1 MQEKI
6 LQQSIEFLKGVGPNR
21 AAMIEKELGIK
32 TFGQFL
38 NYFPYRY
45 VDRTTFHKIR
55 TLHGDMPYVQVKAML
70 VGFKEAGFGKNQRL
84 IGVFRDDSGEL
95 EVVWFKGAKWIMQKL
110 RMRETYV
117 LFGKPTSFNG
127 QINMSHP
134 EIEHVMDYEKSG
146 AFGIQPMYN
155 VTENLKKNF
164 ITSKILAKI
173 SHQLV
178 LQIKDRLPETL
189 PDYIINKYQFI
200 AFKEAITQIH
210 FPDTFERLAMA
221 TNRLKF
227 EELFYIQLRLLY
239 KMEVKKKQYDGFI
252 FEKVGDV
259 FNAFYQNNLPFE
271 LTNAQK
277 KVIKEIRHDMKTGAQ
292 MNRLLQG
299 DVGSGKTLVALMCML
314 LAIDNG
320 YQAALMAP
328 TEILATQHL
337 KTIFNML
344 EGLDVRVELL
354 TGSTKK
360 AKRREID
367 EGLQNGTIHIIIGTH
382 ALIEDT
388 VQFKNLG
395 FVVIDEQHRFGVAQ
409 RAKMW
414 KKNQTPPHVLVMT
427 ATPIPRSLTM
437 TLYGDMDY
445 SVIDEL
451 PPGRKPVK
459 TFHMTDSDRMRIFG
473 FMRKQIE
480 IGRQIYIVYPLIEE
494 SQKLDLKDLMDGFES
509 ISRAFPLPKYAISI
523 VHGKMKNEDKDY
535 EMQRF
540 VKGETQIMVSTTVIE
555 VGVDVPNATAM
566 IIENAERFGLSQLHQ
581 LRGRVG
587 RGGDQSY
594 CILVT
599 KDSLSADARVRVR
612 TMVSTNDGFE
622 VARVDLKLRG
632 PGEMEGTQQSGIQHL
647 KLSDLVKDKAILQ
660 EARATAYEILSE
672 DPMLEKQENARLK
685 SIVKKQRKTN
695 HLSWSDIL

>member
-6 LQQSIEFLKGVGPNR
+6 LQQSIEFIKGVGPNR
-21 AAMIEKELGIK
+21 AKMIEKELGIR
-32 TFGQFL
+32 TFGQLL

-45 VDRTTFHKIR
+45 VDRTSFHKIR
-55 TLHGDMPYVQVKAML
+55 SLHGDMPYVQVKAML
-70 VGFKEAGFGKNQRL
+70 VGFKEAGFGKTQRL
-84 IGVFRDDSGEL
+84 IGIFRDDSGEL
-95 EVVWFKGAKWIMQKL
+95 EVVWFKGAKWIIKKL
-110 RMRETYV
+110 VVRDVYV
-117 LFGKPTSFNG
+117 IFGKPTSFNG
-127 QINMSHP
+127 KINMSHP
-134 EIEHVMDYEKSG
+134 EIEHVIDYEKSG

-164 ITSKILAKI
+164 VTSKILAKI
-173 SHQLV
+173 TYQLITYV
-178 LQIKDRLPETL
+178 KERLPETL
-189 PDYIINKYQFI
+189 TEYIINKHQLI
-200 AFKEAITQIH
+200 PFKEAITQIH
-210 FPDTFERLAMA
+210 FPDTFERLAKA
-221 TNRLKF
+221 TYRLKF
-227 EELFYIQLRLLY
+227 EELFYIQLRLLH
-239 KMEVKKKQYDGFI
+239 KMEVRKKQYAGFV
-252 FEKVGDV
+252 FEKVGNI
-259 FNAFYQNNLPFE
+259 FNDFYQKNLPFE

-277 KVIKEIRHDMKTGAQ
+277 RVIKEIRADMKTGTQ

-320 YQAALMAP
+320 YQAAMMAP
-328 TEILATQHL
+328 TEILANQHL
-337 KTIFNML
+337 ATIVKML
-344 EGLDVRVELL
+344 DGLNVNVELL
-354 TGSTKK
+354 TGSTKT

-367 EGLQNGTIHIIIGTH
+367 QGLLDGSIHIIIGTH
-382 ALIEDT
+382 ALIEER
-388 VQFKNLG
+388 VKFRNLG

-414 KKNQTPPHVLVMT
+414 KKNNTPPHVLVMT

-451 PPGRKPVK
+451 PPGRKSVK
-459 TFHMTDSDRMRIFG
+459 TFHMRDSDRLKIFG
-473 FMRKQIE
+473 FMKKQIE

-494 SQKLDLKDLMDGFES
+494 SQKLDLKDLMDGYES
-509 ISRAFPLPKYAISI
+509 ISRAFPLPKYKLSI
-523 VHGKMKNEDKDY
+523 VHGRMKNEEKDF

-555 VGVDVPNATAM
+555 VGVDVPNATVM

-599 KDSLSADARVRVR
+599 KDQLSSDGRTRIG
-612 TMVSTNDGFE
+612 TMVRTNDGFE

-632 PGEMEGTQQSGIQHL
+632 PGEMEGTQQSGVQHL
-647 KLSDLVKDKAILQ
+647 KLSDLVKDKEILQ
-660 EARATAYEILSE
+660 EARATAGEILHN
-672 DPMLEKQENARLK
+672 DAALEKEENRCLK
-685 SIVKKQRKTN
+685 NIVTRNRQSN